1 MEKPS
6 ERITTYLPD
15 NTLRQGYRSLLRDI
29 VVELVSS
36 RWLIYQLFRR
46 DIASFYKQSVLGVF
60 WVFVVPL
67 VTVGTFALLRGS
79 GVVATGEV
87 STPYP
92 IFAVLGIAVWQL
104 FAQGIVAGANAL
116 VGGGDMISRI
126 NFSKKSLVIAAMG
139 RTVVSFAVL
148 LGLLVILFA
157 VYAARGFTLPL
168 HAGIALAPLSLVPLM
183 LLTLGASFYLALL
196 NGVIRDVG
204 TMLSMLV
211 TFLMLL
217 TPVLYERPKLAP
229 NAAEL
234 AILLDRLTTY
244 NPLYYLVEGPRQLV
258 LTGHLPDARGFFIAS
273 AASFLLFFFSL
284 VGFHVAETRI
294 AERI

>member
-157 VYAARGFTLPL
+157 VYAARGFTIPL

>member
-1 MEKPS
+1 VEKPS

-157 VYAARGFTLPL
+157 VYAARGFTIPL

>member
-1 MEKPS
+1 VEKPS

>member
-1 MEKPS
+1 VEKPS

-36 RWLIYQLFRR
+36 RWLIYQLFKR

-79 GVVATGEV
+79 GVVAAGEV

-148 LGLLVILFA
+148 LGLLVVLFA
-157 VYAARGFTLPL
+157 VYAARGFTIPL

-229 NAAEL
+229 NAGEL
-234 AILLDRLTTY
+234 ALLLDRLTTY

>member
-1 MEKPS
+1 VEKPS

-126 NFSKKSLVIAAMG
+126 NFSKKSLVISAMG

-157 VYAARGFTLPL
+157 VYAARGFTIPL

>member
-1 MEKPS
+1 VEKPS

-157 VYAARGFTLPL
+157 VYAARGFTIPL

-234 AILLDRLTTY
+234 AVLLDRLTTY

>member
-15 NTLRQGYRSLLRDI
+15 NSLRQGYRSLLRDI

-36 RWLIYQLFRR
+36 RWLIYQLFKR

-60 WVFVVPL
+60 WIFVVPL

-79 GVVATGEV
+79 GVVTAGQV

-116 VGGGDMISRI
+116 VGGGEMISRI

-139 RTVVSFAVL
+139 RTLVSFAVL
-148 LGLLVILFA
+148 AGLLVVLFA
-157 VYAARGFTLPL
+157 VYSARGFHVGF
-168 HAGIALAPLSLVPLM
+168 HAGLFLAPLALVPLM

-217 TPVLYERPKLAP
+217 TPVLYERPKLGP
-229 NAAEL
+229 NAPEMAV
-234 AILLDRLTTY
+234 LLDRITAY
-244 NPLYYLVEGPRQLV
+244 NPLYYLVEAPRDLV
-258 LTGHLPDARGFFIAS
+258 LTGRIADPRGFFIAS
-273 AASFLLFFFSL
+273 AASVLLFFFAL

>member
-6 ERITTYLPD
+6 ERVTTYLPD
-15 NTLRQGYRSLLRDI
+15 NSLRQGYRSLLRDI
-29 VVELVSS
+29 VVELVAS
-36 RWLIYQLFRR
+36 RWLIYQLFKR

-79 GVVATGEV
+79 GVVTAGEV
-87 STPYP
+87 ATPYP

-104 FAQGIVAGANAL
+104 FAQGIVAGAGSL

-139 RTVVSFAVL
+139 RTLVSFAVL
-148 LGLLVILFA
+148 VGLLLVLFA
-157 VYAARGFTLPL
+157 VYAARGYKIDL
-168 HAGIALAPLSLVPLM
+168 HAGIALAPLSLVPLL

-217 TPVLYERPKLAP
+217 TPVLYPRPKLGP
-229 NAAEL
+229 GAADL
-234 AILLDRLTTY
+234 AILLDRITAY
-244 NPLYYLVEGPRQLV
+244 NPLYYLVEAPRELV
-258 LTGHLPDARGFFIAS
+258 LTGQLTDPRGFLLAS
-273 AASFLLFFFSL
+273 AASVLLFFFAII
-284 VGFHVAETRI
+284 GFHVAETRI

>member
-157 VYAARGFTLPL
+157 VYAARGFTIPL

-234 AILLDRLTTY
+234 AVLLDRLTTY

>member
-6 ERITTYLPD
+6 ERITTYQPD

-29 VVELVSS
+29 GVELVSS
-36 RWLIYQLFRR
+36 RWLIYQLFKR

-87 STPYP
+87 SVPYP

-139 RTVVSFAVL
+139 RTLVSFAILVVL
-148 LGLLVILFA
+148 LVVLFA
-157 VYAARGFTLPL
+157 VYASRGFTIEL
-168 HAGIALAPLSLVPLM
+168 HAGLALAPLALVPLM

-217 TPVLYERPKLAP
+217 TPVLYERPKIGP
-229 NAAEL
+229 NAGDL
-234 AILLDRLTTY
+234 ALFLDRLTAY

-258 LTGHLPDARGFFIAS
+258 LTGHLPDARGFLIAS
-273 AASFLLFFFSL
+273 AASALLFFFSL